1 MALPN
6 WRLQQRKEILG
17 RPIDQAYATA
27 TNGAISL
34 GVASLV
40 VLNQNPNR
48 KFAVIVNDSA
58 NTIYLAFG
66 NVAVG
71 STGIRLNAN
80 GGVITFGLATDIPYT
95 GTVTGIAP
103 AGTSVVTFIES

>member
-6 WRLQQRKEILG
+6 WRLQQRSAVLG
-17 RPIDQAYATA
+17 RSVEQHYATA
-27 TNGAISL
+27 TNGAVTL
-34 GVASLV
+34 GAASLT

-48 KFAVIVNDSA
+48 KFSVIVNDSA

-95 GTVTGIAP
+95 GIVTGIAP
-103 AGTSVVTFIES
+103 AGASVVTFIES